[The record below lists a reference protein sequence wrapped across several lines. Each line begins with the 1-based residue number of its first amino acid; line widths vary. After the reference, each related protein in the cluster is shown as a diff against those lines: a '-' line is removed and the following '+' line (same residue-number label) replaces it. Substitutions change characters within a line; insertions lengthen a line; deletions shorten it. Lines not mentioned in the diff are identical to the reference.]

1 MSATEQIRV
10 SERIKSELEAQ
21 KRPGETYND
30 VLERLI
36 DDQTDR
42 RRQAIR
48 DGAGVWAGSDAADA
62 ATAVRE
68 SMTEDVG
75 PGA

>member
-10 SERIKSELEAQ
+10 SERVKRELEEHKQ
-21 KRPGETYND
+21 PGETYND

-36 DDQTDR
+36 DEGTER

-48 DGAGVWAGSDAADA
+48 DGAGVWAESDAADA
-62 ATAVRE
+62 ATAARE
-68 SMTEDVG
+68 AMKEDVG